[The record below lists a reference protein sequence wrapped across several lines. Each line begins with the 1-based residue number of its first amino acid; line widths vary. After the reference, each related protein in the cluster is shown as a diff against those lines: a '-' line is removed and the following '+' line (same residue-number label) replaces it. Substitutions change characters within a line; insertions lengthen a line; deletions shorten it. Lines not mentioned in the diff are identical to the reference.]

1 VGRRPSSGGEV
12 PESLKAL
19 LARHGDLPASV
30 IADARA
36 AFSERIDR
44 DDLAVCTHDRIVPGT
59 RDASGE
65 SPPVR
70 ALTFSHDRVTVS
82 VAVVP
87 RDDGVLVRGTVDP
100 GGPVG
105 IDVITPQGALEV
117 SRDASTF
124 STDAIDH
131 GVLRVA
137 VHLGHPPARI
147 HTDWFA
153 V

>member
-12 PESLKAL
+12 PETLKAL

-36 AFSERIDR
+36 AFFERIDR
-44 DDLAVCTHDRIVPGT
+44 DDLAACTHDRIVPGT
-59 RDASGE
+59 PDASGE
-65 SPPVR
+65 SPAVR
-70 ALTFSHDRVTVS
+70 VLTFTHVRVTVN

-87 RDDGVLVRGTVDP
+87 LNGGVIVRGTVDP

-105 IDVITPQGALEV
+105 IDVITPQGALDV
-117 SRDASTF
+117 SRDEATF
-124 STDAIDH
+124 STQDVDH
-131 GVLRVA
+131 GVLRVI

>member
-1 VGRRPSSGGEV
+1 V
-12 PESLKAL
+12 PEALKAL

-36 AFSERIDR
+36 AFFERIDR
-44 DDLAVCTHDRIVPGT
+44 DDLAPCTHDRIVPGT
-59 RDASGE
+59 PDASGE

-70 ALTFSHDRVTVS
+70 VLTFTHVRVTVH

-87 RDDGVLVRGTVDP
+87 LDGGVVVRGTFDP
-100 GGPVG
+100 GAPVG
-105 IDVITPQGALEV
+105 IDVITPQGALGV
-117 SRDASTF
+117 SRDETTF
-124 STDAIDH
+124 STDDVDH
-131 GVLRVA
+131 GVLRVV

-147 HTDWFA
+147 HTDWFT